1 MKAMSFQDPDHRQY
15 SPPGGRP
22 VLHEEM
28 ERKDPIIRP
37 SANINVAAIL
47 EKANAIRQVHRHL
60 FCTDMFLI
68 APLLLLDSNV
78 CTCEFATK

>member
-22 VLHEEM
+22 VLLEEIK
-28 ERKDPIIRP
+28 RKDPIIRP

-47 EKANAIRQVHRHL
+47 EKANAIRQVHRLL
-60 FCTDMFLI
+60 FCILMFLI
-68 APLLLLDSNV
+68 APLLILDSSV
-78 CTCEFATK
+78 YL